1 MPDQQQ
7 GQRQEQNVTI
17 NVQSSGDPA
26 LESRILNE
34 LYSAGKQLS
43 SLAAVVELLLATR
56 APDYLLTPEQFEALG
71 EFEAMQG
78 TIEAEK
84 RRRKPARIAEAL
96 ERLSPEAPEAR
107 QLRNELRDW
116 LAQFDR
122 DPVPERGTP

>member
-17 NVQSSGDPA
+17 NVQSSGDPT

-34 LYSAGKQLS
+34 LYSTGKQLS

-78 TIEAEK
+78 AIEAEK
-84 RRRKPARIAEAL
+84 RRRKPARIAEEL
-96 ERLSPEAPEAR
+96 ERLPPDAPEAR

-116 LAQFDR
+116 LAQFDQN
-122 DPVPERGTP
+122 PAP